1 MERFLFYQQQQ
12 KQNRLIMTISL
23 SVCIWS
29 DTITLTS
36 TELKNTNN
44 RPNEKQ
50 NKNTSNESEITNHIL
65 WLLHIYILGLLLVDT
80 HAHTRSLSFSVRY
93 NQYVLYFL
101 VFSFPFQINNLYCS
115 TCPESQRC
123 EQKTATIPPR
133 RHQSMVRLILF
144 WKKCLIMKNELD
156 RRCASVCICA
166 HGGEEQ
172 VSQTRHQ
179 SINQPTTI

>member
-1 MERFLFYQQQQ
+1 
-12 KQNRLIMTISL
+12 MTISL

-50 NKNTSNESEITNHIL
+50 NKNTSNESEITNHKSHTLITPYNTHVL
-65 WLLHIYILGLLLVDT
+65 ALFLSQSDT
-80 HAHTRSLSFSVRY
+80 INMFCI
-93 NQYVLYFL
+93 F
-101 VFSFPFQINNLYCS
+101 FSFPFQINNLYCS

-133 RHQSMVRLILF
+133 RHQSMVRLISF